1 VVIDLGRDSQSIRQL
16 IKDGGIDC
24 VFVCSPNYTH
34 WPYLKLVRS
43 ASPDV
48 PIYLEKPA
56 VNCPSALSEL
66 CSAESMCNVFVGFPL
81 RHGLLGKHGYLA
93 EVLKEHNACPEQ
105 TVFSSFIISY
115 PYCLREAY
123 CSSWKSDSTKSPWG
137 VAENLAIHYI
147 DLALALGGNLQSFAT
162 NHANLGK
169 HQYDEHAAP
178 DTFSGQLEFS
188 DGVSHIHCSYSEQY
202 SFFCRL
208 VFKSYVIEINE
219 NNLFFLPGILHV
231 GSSGKSCKPEPL
243 IKHIPDIA
251 SFLFDKGTKHALE
264 AFFEIV
270 CSDNPQSDYD
280 REVLHSL
287 SISHNVMMGQQPA
300 YRKLV

>member
-1 VVIDLGRDSQSIRQL
+1 VQNLILVVGAACPIVNSINIGIIGYGRHAQKLESYFNEVLFCSYRVIDLGRDSQSIRQL

-147 DLALALGGNLQSFAT
+147 DLAL
-162 NHANLGK
+162 
-169 HQYDEHAAP
+169 
-178 DTFSGQLEFS
+178 
-188 DGVSHIHCSYSEQY
+188 
-202 SFFCRL
+202 
-208 VFKSYVIEINE
+208 
-219 NNLFFLPGILHV
+219 
-231 GSSGKSCKPEPL
+231 
-243 IKHIPDIA
+243 
-251 SFLFDKGTKHALE
+251 LE
-264 AFFEIV
+264 AIFSHLRLITQTLV
-270 CSDNPQSDYD
+270 SINMTSMRLQI
-280 REVLHSL
+280 L
-287 SISHNVMMGQQPA
+287 SRVS
-300 YRKLV
+300 